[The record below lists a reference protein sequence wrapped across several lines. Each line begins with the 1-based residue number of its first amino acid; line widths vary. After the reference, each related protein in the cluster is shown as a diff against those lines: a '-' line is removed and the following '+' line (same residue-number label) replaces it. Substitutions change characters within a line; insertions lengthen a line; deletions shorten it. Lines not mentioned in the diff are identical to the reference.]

1 MLLRHGFGPLSVS
14 IPQWPADF
22 RRKMGRFS
30 ELIGTCPAIG
40 HWLTILRMRQC
51 MKAILYAQ
59 FQPVKTM
66 KQFISDRNLFRTLA
80 LGMLLVNWCF

>member
-1 MLLRHGFGPLSVS
+1 MRH
-14 IPQWPADF
+14 
-22 RRKMGRFS
+22 
-30 ELIGTCPAIG
+30 
-40 HWLTILRMRQC
+40 C

-66 KQFISDRNLFRTLA
+66 KQFISDRSLFRTLA